1 MKKELK
7 NILQKIKREDTDFS
21 SNQRVWKNFEQ
32 NNESIAFNVLFS
44 LQNNEETTLVYESEH
59 YFKQ

>member
-44 LQNNEETTLVYESEH
+44 SQNNEETMLVYESEH